1 MVVVS
6 LNLREVN
13 WGPGFIWSFIWSFIW
28 DLAGLLLLAAFIGK
42 FAAGFFI
49 REPRRNQMVIGLS

>member
-13 WGPGFIWSFIWSFIW
+13 WGPGFIWSFIW

>member
-6 LNLREVN
+6 LNLSEVN
-13 WGPGFIWSFIWSFIW
+13 WGSGFIWSFIW